1 MDQKLPIEITNG
13 PDSERRMRERRKDI
27 AQFRFISRVL
37 GMRRAFGSD
46 TALSLMRR
54 TGLTDEQA
62 QQILAFNGERRL
74 RRRRY

>member
-1 MDQKLPIEITNG
+1 MDQKLPTEITDG
-13 PDSERRMRERRKDI
+13 PEGERRVFERRKDV
-27 AQFRFISRVL
+27 AQFRFIARVL
-37 GMRRAFGSD
+37 GMRRAFGAA

-54 TGLTDEQA
+54 MGVSDGQA